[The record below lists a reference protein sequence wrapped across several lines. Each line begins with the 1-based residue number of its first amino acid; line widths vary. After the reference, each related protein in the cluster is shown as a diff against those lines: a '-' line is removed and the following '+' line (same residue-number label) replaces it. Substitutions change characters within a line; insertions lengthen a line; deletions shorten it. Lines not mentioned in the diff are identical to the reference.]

1 MITRFN
7 LRIYGILIRD
17 HQVLVSTE
25 EYEGHRLVKFP
36 GGGVEYGEGL
46 HEALIREW
54 EEEVQLRV
62 EVGPLLYL
70 TEDFIQSA
78 FREEDQVVCFYYQV
92 NSDAEIIRQDAEHEV
107 CWLSLDQPVEE
118 TGFTF
123 PQEKK
128 VFQLLRDRFL

>member
-7 LRIYGILIRD
+7 LRIYGILVRD
-17 HQVLVSTE
+17 RKVLVSAE
-25 EYEGHRLVKFP
+25 IYEGHRLIKFP

-54 EEEVQLRV
+54 DEELQVSI
-62 EVGPLLYL
+62 EVGSLIYL
-70 TEDFIQSA
+70 TEDFIQSV

-92 NSDAEIIRQDAEHEV
+92 NSDAEIIRQEAEHEV

-118 TGFTF
+118 TGLTF
-123 PQEKK
+123 PPERK